1 MALIV
6 MVNAILF
13 VHQNGNTKIF
23 QLENV
28 KESVLKLRRFAFDK
42 IFSIKLII
50 LRNNP

>member
-13 VHQNGNTKIF
+13 AHQNGNTKIF

-42 IFSIKLII
+42 IFKY
-50 LRNNP
+50 